1 MDVINP
7 ELRELQQKYENLRT
21 EFARMQGEVAQLKH
35 TATDTTR
42 QTIWQFV
49 IFTVTMAMIL
59 LGGIKYQTDS
69 LRTEMNLRFEGMEKR
84 IDQSE
89 KNYNARLDEVQKN
102 IITRFDDLKQEV
114 HASRKQ
120 QVR

>member
-69 LRTEMNLRFEGMEKR
+69 LRVEMKVRFDAVDQRFEAVEKR

-89 KNYNARLDEVQKN
+89 KNIL
-102 IITRFDDLKQEV
+102 TRFEDLKQEV

-120 QVR
+120 K